1 MIRSA
6 IVPVAGMG
14 AKLFPATKS
23 QPKEMLPVARKPVV
37 RYVAEELVANGIEQ
51 ILFITGRNKN
61 SIEDHFD
68 TSAAHDA
75 LPEELKARFFY
86 TWQGRQQG
94 LGDAILCG
102 ENFAGDEPFVA
113 ALGDAILGVH
123 AQSRMISRMVEVFE
137 NLRTS
142 CVIAIEEIPREMT
155 SHYGVVELAD
165 PCDDHFRVLNVVEK
179 PHPDEAPS
187 LFAVAGRYVF
197 SPLIFDMIRRVKPD
211 SKGQIQITDA
221 IRLMCEEGKRVRAVR
236 LPPGTRRYDIGD
248 FPSYFSAFAEFALAD
263 PAHGEEFR
271 RDLERLLAAGRPPGR
286 ELA

>member
-6 IVPVAGMG
+6 IVPVAGLG
-14 AKLFPATKS
+14 TRLLPATKS

-68 TSAAHDA
+68 AGAAPGA
-75 LPEELKARFFY
+75 AAEELNARFFY
-86 TWQGRQQG
+86 TRQGQQRG

-102 ENFAGDEPFVA
+102 ENFAGDQPFVA

-123 AQSRMISRMVEVFE
+123 GQSRMISRMVEVFE
-137 NLRTS
+137 EQRTS
-142 CVIAIEEIPREMT
+142 CVVAIEEIPPELS
-155 SHYGVVELAD
+155 SHYGIVEVAD
-165 PCDDHFRVLNVVEK
+165 AREDHFRVLNVVEK
-179 PHPDEAPS
+179 PRPEEAPS
-187 LFAVAGRYVF
+187 RFAVAGRYIF
-197 SPLIFDMIRRVKPD
+197 SPVVFDLIRRVNPD
-211 SKGQIQITDA
+211 AGGQIQITDA

-248 FPSYFSAFAEFALAD
+248 FPSYFAAFMEFALAD
-263 PAHGEEFR
+263 PAHGSELRSELR
-271 RDLERLLAAGRPPGR
+271 RLLAEGD
-286 ELA
+286 